1 MAEVGCLSVTVSS
14 MAFISFVLVIISLCP
29 CKAHV
34 PLIIW
39 TSEGDILPT
48 LTEPAA
54 GEIVSGMKLVSSLQ
68 SALTTLPN
76 TVLLFLQDKL
86 SLEDFTVY
94 GGVFGN
100 KQDSVF
106 LHLESALQAS
116 TPLVLPA
123 LALSTTDSVEELFQ
137 EVLGIPA
144 LHIVP
149 SALNQLQLNTSQPSF
164 LVISLPYTH
173 GVQSKELLR
182 KNDEIIGDVLTVF
195 TAHGVPYTAVY
206 TGLMPSYVTHDT
218 VTSLTQ
224 RFVGRSLLQA
234 RRDPTVKPPVAFNS
248 TLGQPCILLWADY
261 LNISHVK
268 GPWFDL
274 GPFTFINSVSLD
286 GSFCNETFSRLVLN
300 YQNVLSFKSFQLTII
315 FTSPVQAVDLTN
327 AISSYH
333 IKSKNVLH
341 SGPGSFLMRKIF
353 FPVSARNWTVIEK
366 VELNYDGQRAVFN
379 SSRGIYSPAEFSFH
393 CQSVSSSESPLLVP
407 SNAKDNASQWNILFT
422 DFQIQ
427 GFNVTG
433 NFSYASDCASF
444 FTPGIWMGLL
454 TSLLMVLILTYGLHM
469 IMQLRTMDRFDDPK
483 GPGISVP
490 LND

>member
-39 TSEGDILPT
+39 TSEGDSLPT

-224 RFVGRSLLQA
+224 R
-234 RRDPTVKPPVAFNS
+234 
-248 TLGQPCILLWADY
+248 
-261 LNISHVK
+261 
-268 GPWFDL
+268 
-274 GPFTFINSVSLD
+274 
-286 GSFCNETFSRLVLN
+286 LVLN
-300 YQNVLSFKSFQLTII
+300 YQNVLSFKSFQLT
-315 FTSPVQAVDLTN
+315 
-327 AISSYH
+327 
-333 IKSKNVLH
+333 
-341 SGPGSFLMRKIF
+341 FLMRKIF

>member
-39 TSEGDILPT
+39 TSEGDSLPT

-234 RRDPTVKPPVAFNS
+234 RRDPTVKPPVTFNS
-248 TLGQPCILLWADY
+248 TLGQPCILLWADH

-300 YQNVLSFKSFQLTII
+300 YQNVLSFKSFQLT
-315 FTSPVQAVDLTN
+315 
-327 AISSYH
+327 
-333 IKSKNVLH
+333 
-341 SGPGSFLMRKIF
+341 FLMRKIF

>member
-39 TSEGDILPT
+39 TSEGDSLPT

-100 KQDSVF
+100 KQDSDF
-106 LHLESALQAS
+106 SLYACMYSALQAS

-234 RRDPTVKPPVAFNS
+234 RRDPTVKPPVTFNS
-248 TLGQPCILLWADY
+248 TLGQPCILLWADH

-300 YQNVLSFKSFQLTII
+300 YQNVLSFKSFQLT
-315 FTSPVQAVDLTN
+315 
-327 AISSYH
+327 
-333 IKSKNVLH
+333 
-341 SGPGSFLMRKIF
+341 FLMRKIF